1 MNKKRQPLIGIDL
14 GGTNLRVGLIKDNKI
29 IKIST
34 EKVTKTGSAEDIYNG
49 MVRMIESI
57 IDSHTAG
64 MGIGVPGL
72 VEEGVVYDLANIP
85 QWKEMPLKHLLES
98 RFNIPV
104 YINNDANCFAA
115 GEKYYGHGKKAG
127 SVIGLIIGT
136 GMGAGV
142 IINNKLYEGRNCG
155 AGEFGCIPYLDHN
168 YEYYCSGQ
176 FFANKYKTTAHD
188 AERQACH
195 GNKEALR
202 IYREFGAHLG
212 MAIQTV
218 LYSYDPELIVLGGS
232 VSKAFALFKDSMYEA
247 LTGFVFKKTIQNI
260 KIEVSE
266 IQDIAIYG
274 AASLY
279 YDSLIKGL
287 PRGTG
292 AATKV

>member
-1 MNKKRQPLIGIDL
+1 MNKEQPLIGIDL
-14 GGTNLRVGLIKDNKI
+14 GGTNMRVGLIKDNKI
-29 IKIST
+29 VEIST
-34 EKVTKTGSAEDIYNG
+34 KKVNKTGTAEDVYND
-49 MVRMIESI
+49 MICMIEPM
-57 IDSHTAG
+57 IDSYTAG

-72 VEEGVVYDLANIP
+72 VEEGVVYDLVNIP

-98 RFNIPV
+98 KFNIPV

-115 GEKYYGHGKKAG
+115 GEKYYGHGKNAS
-127 SVIGLIIGT
+127 SVIGLIMGT

-176 FFANKYKTTAHD
+176 FFANKYKTTAYD
-188 AERQACH
+188 VEQQALH

-202 IYREFGAHLG
+202 MYQEFGTHLG
-212 MAIQTV
+212 IAIQTI

-232 VSKAFALFKDSMYEA
+232 VSKAFEFFKHSMYEA
-247 LTGFVFKKTIQNI
+247 LNSFVFKRTIRNI

-266 IQDIAIYG
+266 IQDIAVYG

-279 YDSLIKGL
+279 YNSLV
-287 PRGTG
+287 
-292 AATKV
+292 KVLH